1 MAKSVE
7 RFRKYDS
14 CWLVSTLNQTLKHAR
29 GNRKSTSRVSLL
41 QTKLI
46 PAHIAESSTTFLSFA
61 ESHLAAGESQGKR
74 SKVRKVRLSAGGGDN
89 FATEFAASAATTT
102 EKLTLREPFL
112 QLEVATVASLCALQ
126 TDWNFYADQV
136 EPLKCDGL
144 GARWGLVTRFAP
156 EIFCARSSASHFSS
170 ICVISFFAGN

>member
-1 MAKSVE
+1 MQKKIITQELCITFDQARVILQSPIAVSTVAKSVE
-7 RFRKYDS
+7 SSRNYDS

-74 SKVRKVRLSAGGGDN
+74 SKVRLSAGGGDN
-89 FATEFAASAATTT
+89 FATEFAASAAATT

-126 TDWNFYADQV
+126 TD
-136 EPLKCDGL
+136 
-144 GARWGLVTRFAP
+144 
-156 EIFCARSSASHFSS
+156 
-170 ICVISFFAGN
+170 